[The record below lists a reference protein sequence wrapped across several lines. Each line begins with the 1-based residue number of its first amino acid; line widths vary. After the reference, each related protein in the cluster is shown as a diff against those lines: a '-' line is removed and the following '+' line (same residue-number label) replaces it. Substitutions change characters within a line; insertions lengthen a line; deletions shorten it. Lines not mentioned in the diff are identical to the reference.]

1 MQQRIR
7 MARLFTASLSLLF
20 AIILFATSE
29 WEVGLLVLAL
39 AALLFLRVYLV
50 RDVPP
55 SPRAEQPGVRQ
66 GGELP
71 APPAEPPD
79 ELNDDRDDDPA

>member
-29 WEVGLLVLAL
+29 WEVGLLVIAL
-39 AALLFLRVYLV
+39 STLLFLRVYLV
-50 RDVPP
+50 RDVP
-55 SPRAEQPGVRQ
+55 SPRQELRH
-66 GGELP
+66 GGDLP
-71 APPAEPPD
+71 PPDDPPAEPPTGPPTDPKD
-79 ELNDDRDDDPA
+79 EQA